1 MTMKQKSMTL
11 AMLVCLAVG
20 TTWAGAD
27 GHWLHVRVQEND
39 NDGERISVNIP
50 LSLVQ
55 AILPAIETDGFRD
68 GRINI
73 GRGEIE
79 DIDLHEIL
87 KAFKDAPDADFVTID
102 GRDESVRISK
112 ERGFLLVKVDDDN
125 DRVRVRLPLDV
136 VDALLGGSDGE
147 LDLIAALDALADHG
161 GGDLVTVESDDES
174 IRVWIDSDD
183 DGQ

>member
-1 MTMKQKSMTL
+1 MALSAPPGSIVTPAVLRKAMTPVPPSQ
-11 AMLVCLAVG
+11 CP
-20 TTWAGAD
+20 
-27 GHWLHVRVQEND
+27 
-39 NDGERISVNIP
+39 SVV
-50 LSLVQ
+50 SV
-55 AILPAIETDGFRD
+55 PAIETDEFRN

-87 KAFKDAPDADFVTID
+87 KAFHDAPDADFVTID
-102 GRDESVRISK
+102 GGDESVRVSK

-136 VDALLGGSDGE
+136 VDALLSGGDDE

-161 GGDLVTVESDDES
+161 GGDLVTVESDHES
-174 IRVWIDSDD
+174 IRVWIDSN
-183 DGQ
+183 DGGE